1 VGDLLEKAD
10 LKANNNLYS
19 SDRYGG
25 GQKEVQIEAVWHNT
39 IDEEVFA
46 ILKTMVK
53 WKNIEQEAA
62 IKAQRD
68 KDDVTLTNCLREFKI
83 TETLDE
89 DNKWYCSECK
99 DHVIADK
106 TMELYRSPPIMII
119 TLKRF
124 KTGG

>member
-1 VGDLLEKAD
+1 
-10 LKANNNLYS
+10 
-19 SDRYGG
+19 
-25 GQKEVQIEAVWHNT
+25 
-39 IDEEVFA
+39 
-46 ILKTMVK
+46 MVK